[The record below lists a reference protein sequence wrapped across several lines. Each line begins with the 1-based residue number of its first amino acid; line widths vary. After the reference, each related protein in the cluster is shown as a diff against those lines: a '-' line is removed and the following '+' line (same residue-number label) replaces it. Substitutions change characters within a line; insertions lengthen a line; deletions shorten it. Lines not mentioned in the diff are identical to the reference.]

1 MTDTKRKPILQ
12 TEEWQPVIIGVLLI
26 ALVCAGLRFAL
37 PGFRWMSGSGHAAA
51 LAASLPAVEQLS
63 SQAAAAGEG
72 GLAQA
77 LDRVK
82 EVAASR
88 DRNAVTA
95 AAAALTAAASSARDP
110 ALAKAGAA
118 LGKTLSADARA
129 TLASL
134 FSSANLL
141 SAGLIGLVFL
151 LLSLVAVWLG
161 GGRLVPFLAGFP
173 IVYVLSLVSQAIAGN
188 VSVTYWGL
196 EYVIFAL
203 AIGLL
208 ISNTVGVPAWL
219 RDAVKSE
226 LYIKIGLVILGAG
239 ILFPE
244 ILQAGAMGVLQA
256 LLVVAVVWYVCYW
269 ISRRLKVDAEFA
281 AILSSAVS
289 ICGVSAAIAAC
300 GAIQG
305 DKKKL
310 SYTIS
315 LTLIVAVP
323 MMVIMPWVARLLH
336 FPEAVAGAWMGG
348 TLDTTG
354 SVVAASS
361 LVGETA
367 MKVGSIVKF
376 SQNVFIG
383 VAAFALSLWWAFR
396 KTGAV
401 TATGA
406 RAVGGSV
413 GAAKSAEYG
422 GAATRPSMRVIWT
435 RFPKFVLGFL
445 AASLV
450 FSFLLSPGLVAQTKS
465 LLTGLRTM
473 WFGLA
478 FVSVG
483 LETKL
488 TGLVG
493 LGRGRPALAFV
504 SAQLFNV
511 FWTLLLAFL
520 LFGGKLLGIPAFTF

>member
-1 MTDTKRKPILQ
+1 
-12 TEEWQPVIIGVLLI
+12 
-26 ALVCAGLRFAL
+26 
-37 PGFRWMSGSGHAAA
+37 
-51 LAASLPAVEQLS
+51 
-63 SQAAAAGEG
+63 
-72 GLAQA
+72 
-77 LDRVK
+77 
-82 EVAASR
+82 
-88 DRNAVTA
+88 
-95 AAAALTAAASSARDP
+95 
-110 ALAKAGAA
+110 
-118 LGKTLSADARA
+118 
-129 TLASL
+129 
-134 FSSANLL
+134 
-141 SAGLIGLVFL
+141 
-151 LLSLVAVWLG
+151 
-161 GGRLVPFLAGFP
+161 
-173 IVYVLSLVSQAIAGN
+173 
-188 VSVTYWGL
+188 
-196 EYVIFAL
+196 
-203 AIGLL
+203 
-208 ISNTVGVPAWL
+208 
-219 RDAVKSE
+219 
-226 LYIKIGLVILGAG
+226 
-239 ILFPE
+239 
-244 ILQAGAMGVLQA
+244 
-256 LLVVAVVWYVCYW
+256 
-269 ISRRLKVDAEFA
+269 
-281 AILSSAVS
+281 
-289 ICGVSAAIAAC
+289 
-300 GAIQG
+300 
-305 DKKKL
+305 
-310 SYTIS
+310 
-315 LTLIVAVP
+315 
-323 MMVIMPWVARLLH
+323 VARLLH

>member
-1 MTDTKRKPILQ
+1 MTDATRKPFLQ

-26 ALVCAGLRFAL
+26 ALVCAGVRFAL
-37 PGFRWMSGSGHAAA
+37 PGFRWMSGSEHDAA
-51 LAASLPAVEQLS
+51 LASSLPAVEQLS
-63 SQAAAAGEG
+63 SRAAAAGES
-72 GLAQA
+72 GLARALEGVSQA
-77 LDRVK
+77 VASKDRK
-82 EVAASR
+82 
-88 DRNAVTA
+88 AVSA
-95 AAAALTAAASSARDP
+95 AAAALTQAASAAKDAS
-110 ALAKAGAA
+110 LAKAGTDVGKKLSTDAGATFAA
-118 LGKTLSADARA
+118 LLSAG
-129 TLASL
+129 
-134 FSSANLL
+134 NLL
-141 SAGLIGLVFL
+141 SAALIGLVFL
-151 LLSLVAVWLG
+151 VLSLVAVALG

-173 IVYVLSLVSQAIAGN
+173 VVYVLSLVSQVIAGN

-196 EYVIFAL
+196 EYVVFAL

-208 ISNTVGVPAWL
+208 IGNSIGLPSWL
-219 RDAVKSE
+219 KEAVKSE

-244 ILQAGAMGVLQA
+244 ILQAGALGVLQA
-256 LLVVAVVWYVCYW
+256 LLVVAAVWYACYW
-269 ISRRLKVDAEFA
+269 ISRKMKVDEEFA

-383 VAAFALSLWWAFR
+383 VAAFALSLWWSFR
-396 KTGAV
+396 KSGGAV
-401 TATGA
+401 DAHGA
-406 RAVGGSV
+406 RTVGGSV
-413 GAAKSAEYG
+413 GAAL
-422 GAATRPSMRVIWT
+422 TRPSLRVIWT
-435 RFPKFVLGFL
+435 RFPKFVLGFV

-450 FSFLLSPGLVAQTKS
+450 FSFLLSPALVAQTKS
-465 LLTGLRTM
+465 LLAGLRTM

-488 TGLVG
+488 TGLVKMG
-493 LGRGRPALAFV
+493 NGRPALAFV
-504 SAQLFNV
+504 SAQLFNI